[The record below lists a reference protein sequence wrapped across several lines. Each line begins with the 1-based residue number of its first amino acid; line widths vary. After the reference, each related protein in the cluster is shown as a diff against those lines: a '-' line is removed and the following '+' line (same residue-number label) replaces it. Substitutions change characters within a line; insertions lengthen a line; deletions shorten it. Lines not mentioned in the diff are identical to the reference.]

1 MGVRRKAR
9 ERALQA
15 LFFVDMCHYK
25 AGNALQLFCTH
36 FNPSE
41 PILTFFTQLTEGVVR
56 NRKSIDAII
65 ERFSKHWKLSRMS
78 CVDRNI
84 LRVAVFEM
92 LSCPDIPT
100 KVSINEAIE
109 IGKKFG
115 TEDSGAFING
125 ILDSI
130 RLAMETEPLQ
140 LQNRQESEKII

>member
-15 LFFVDMCHYK
+15 LFFADMCRYD
-25 AGNALQLFCTH
+25 AREALQLFSTH

-41 PILTFFTQLTEGVVR
+41 PILTFFTQLTDGVVR
-56 NRKSIDAII
+56 HRQAIDKII
-65 ERFSKHWKLSRMS
+65 ERFSRHWKLGRMS

-84 LRVAVFEM
+84 LRLAVFEL
-92 LSCPDIPT
+92 LSCPDIPA

-130 RLAMETEPLQ
+130 RMAMETENL
-140 LQNRQESEKII
+140 LLDESKLSEKIT

>member
-1 MGVRRKAR
+1 MGIRRKAR

-15 LFFVDMCHYK
+15 LFFADMCRYD
-25 AGNALQLFCTH
+25 AEDALRLFCTH

-41 PILTFFTQLTEGVVR
+41 PILSFFTLLTEGVVQ
-56 NRKSIDAII
+56 NRRSIDVII
-65 ERFSKHWKLSRMS
+65 ERFSKHWKLGRMS

-84 LRVAVFEM
+84 LRVAVFE
-92 LSCPDIPT
+92 LLNCTDIPA

-130 RLAMETEPLQ
+130 RLATETETLQ
-140 LQNRQESEKII
+140 LEKTRP

>member
-1 MGVRRKAR
+1 MGTRRKAR

-15 LFFVDMCHYK
+15 LFFVDMSRYDSQE
-25 AGNALQLFCTH
+25 ALLLFRTR

-41 PILTFFTQLTEGVVR
+41 TILPFFIELTNGVTG
-56 NRKSIDAII
+56 NHAAIDTII
-65 ERFSKHWKLSRMS
+65 ERFSKHWKLGRMS

-84 LRVAVFEM
+84 LRMAVFEM
-92 LSCPDIPT
+92 LRCEDIPA

-109 IGKKFG
+109 IGKKYG

-130 RLAMETEPLQ
+130 RIAMEKDPL
-140 LQNRQESEKII
+140 LFDYTGID

>member
-1 MGVRRKAR
+1 MGTRRKAR

-15 LFFVDMCHYK
+15 LFFVDMSRYDSK
-25 AGNALQLFCTH
+25 EALLLFRER

-41 PILTFFTQLTEGVVR
+41 AILPFFIELTNGVTR
-56 NRKSIDAII
+56 NRENIDTIV
-65 ERFSKHWKLSRMS
+65 ERFSKHWKLGRMS

-84 LRVAVFEM
+84 LRIAVFEI
-92 LSCPDIPT
+92 LRCGDIPA

-109 IGKKFG
+109 IGKKYG

-130 RLAMETEPLQ
+130 RIAMENGQLLLDSTE
-140 LQNRQESEKII
+140 IV

>member
-15 LFFVDMCHYK
+15 LFFADMCRYDTRE
-25 AGNALQLFCTH
+25 ALQLFCTH

-41 PILTFFTQLTEGVVR
+41 PILSFFTQLTEGVVKH
-56 NRKSIDAII
+56 RKSIDRII

-84 LRVAVFEM
+84 LRLAVFEL
-92 LSCPDIPT
+92 LSCPDIPA

-115 TEDSGAFING
+115 TEDSGSFING

-130 RLAMETEPLQ
+130 RMAMETEDLQ
-140 LQNRQESEKII
+140 LDGAELSENIT

>member
-1 MGVRRKAR
+1 MGTRRKAR

-15 LFFVDMCHYK
+15 LFFVDMGRYDSQE
-25 AGNALQLFCTH
+25 ALLLFRTR
-36 FNPSE
+36 FNPNE
-41 PILTFFTQLTEGVVR
+41 AVLPFFAELTSGVVH
-56 NRKSIDAII
+56 NRAAIDTII
-65 ERFSKHWKLSRMS
+65 ERFSKHWKLGRMS

-84 LRVAVFEM
+84 LRIAVFEM
-92 LSCPDIPT
+92 LRCPDIPA

-130 RLAMETEPLQ
+130 RIAMENEHL
-140 LQNRQESEKII
+140 LLDSIEII

>member
-1 MGVRRKAR
+1 MGIRRKAR

-15 LFFVDMCHYK
+15 LFFADMCRYD
-25 AGNALQLFCTH
+25 AEDALRLFCTH

-41 PILTFFTQLTEGVVR
+41 PILSFFTLLTEGVVQ
-56 NRKSIDAII
+56 NRRSIDVII
-65 ERFSKHWKLSRMS
+65 ERFSKHWKLGRMS

-84 LRVAVFEM
+84 LRVAVFE
-92 LSCPDIPT
+92 LLNCTDIPA

-130 RLAMETEPLQ
+130 RLAMETETFQ
-140 LQNRQESEKII
+140 LENER

>member
-15 LFFVDMCHYK
+15 LFFADMCRYDT
-25 AGNALQLFCTH
+25 GDALRLFCTH
-36 FNPSE
+36 FNPAE
-41 PILTFFTQLTEGVVR
+41 PILPFFSTLTKGVVQHR
-56 NRKSIDAII
+56 RSIDKVI

-84 LRVAVFEM
+84 LRMAVFEM
-92 LSCPDIPT
+92 LSCADIPA

-130 RLAMETEPLQ
+130 RLAMETETLQ
-140 LQNRQESEKII
+140 LENSRP

>member
-15 LFFVDMCHYK
+15 LFFADMCRYD
-25 AGNALQLFCTH
+25 AGDALRLFCTH

-41 PILTFFTQLTEGVVR
+41 PILSFFTLLTEGVVE
-56 NRKSIDAII
+56 NRGSIDGII

-84 LRVAVFEM
+84 LRMAVFEM
-92 LSCPDIPT
+92 LSCTDIPA

-130 RLAMETEPLQ
+130 RLAMETETLQ
-140 LQNRQESEKII
+140 LENKRP

>member
-1 MGVRRKAR
+1 MGLRRKAR

-15 LFFVDMCHYK
+15 LFFTDMCRYETEE
-25 AGNALQLFCTH
+25 ALRLFCTH
-36 FNPSE
+36 FNPAE
-41 PILTFFTQLTEGVVR
+41 PILSFFTQLTEGVVK
-56 NRKSIDAII
+56 NRAAIDTVI
-65 ERFSKHWKLSRMS
+65 ERFSKHWKLGRMS

-84 LRVAVFEM
+84 LRLAVFEM
-92 LSCPDIPT
+92 LTCPDIPA

-130 RLAMETEPLQ
+130 RLAMETEELLPSG
-140 LQNRQESEKII
+140 SELSGKN

>member
-15 LFFVDMCHYK
+15 LFFADMCRYE
-25 AGNALQLFCTH
+25 ARDALDLFCTH

-41 PILTFFTQLTEGVVR
+41 PILSFFTQLTGGVVN
-56 NRKSIDAII
+56 NRGGIDKII

-84 LRVAVFEM
+84 LRLAVYEM
-92 LSCPDIPT
+92 LSCPDIPA

-130 RLAMETEPLQ
+130 RMAMESEDLQ
-140 LQNRQESEKII
+140 LENSQPYHNTT

>member
-1 MGVRRKAR
+1 MGIRRKAR
-9 ERALQA
+9 ERSLQA
-15 LFFVDMCHYK
+15 LFFVDMCRYD
-25 AGNALQLFCTH
+25 AMEALGMFRSH
-36 FNPSE
+36 FTPSE
-41 PILTFFTQLTEGVVR
+41 PILSFFTQLTAGVVQ
-56 NRKSIDAII
+56 NRRAIDAII

-84 LRVAVFEM
+84 LRLAVFEM
-92 LSCPDIPT
+92 LSCSDIPA

-130 RLAMETEPLQ
+130 RLAMETEHLV
-140 LQNRQESEKII
+140 LDGANISENSI

>member
-1 MGVRRKAR
+1 MGIRRKAR

-15 LFFVDMCHYK
+15 LFFVDMCRYD
-25 AGNALQLFCTH
+25 AQDALRLFCVH

-41 PILTFFTQLTEGVVR
+41 PILSFFSQLTNGVVQ
-56 NRKSIDAII
+56 NRGAIDRII

-84 LRVAVFEM
+84 LRVAIFEM

-130 RLAMETEPLQ
+130 RITMETEHL
-140 LQNRQESEKII
+140 LLEGAEASEE

>member
-15 LFFVDMCHYK
+15 LFFADMCRYDSRE
-25 AGNALQLFCTH
+25 ALDLFCTH
-36 FNPSE
+36 FNPAE
-41 PILTFFTQLTEGVVR
+41 PILSFFTQLTDGVMTHQG
-56 NRKSIDAII
+56 SIDRII
-65 ERFSKHWKLSRMS
+65 ERFSKHWKLGRMS

-84 LRVAVFEM
+84 LRLAVFEL
-92 LSCPDIPT
+92 LSCPDIPA

-130 RLAMETEPLQ
+130 RMAMEAENLALGTADV
-140 LQNRQESEKII
+140 SEKIT